1 MVMEAMR
8 LSLIEHEAQQRRQ
21 KEEEEK
27 KQREEA
33 AAGPPSDTSVPAAS
47 AEGSIDAV
55 APLADLAVSSET
67 TPRSPSPALP
77 PQPSEET
84 VSPPRSRTS
93 TSSQSSPSL
102 LSPAR
107 ASTDGGRRSGR
118 STPTSPYGT
127 IGTALLGAAS
137 TASAVTTPSPDRE
150 PSDPITEMVS
160 LEPQSE
166 PAAAAPAEEPRAP
179 TPVVAD
185 ATPTIAEPATE
196 PTGDRPSLAGTEHP
210 PSFASSVAVPST
222 YDVLPS
228 SPESTGSD
236 KPLLDSVVPP
246 TPADDGETSAAAAS

>member
-1 MVMEAMR
+1 MR

-33 AAGPPSDTSVPAAS
+33 AAGPPSDASVPAAS
-47 AEGSIDAV
+47 VEDSIDAV
-55 APLADLAVSSET
+55 APPAELAVSSEA

-93 TSSQSSPSL
+93 TSSQSSPNL

-137 TASAVTTPSPDRE
+137 TANAVTTPSPDRE
-150 PSDPITEMVS
+150 PSDPIAEAIS

-185 ATPTIAEPATE
+185 GAPTIAELSATE

-210 PSFASSVAVPST
+210 PSFASSVVVPST

-228 SPESTGSD
+228 SPESTVSD